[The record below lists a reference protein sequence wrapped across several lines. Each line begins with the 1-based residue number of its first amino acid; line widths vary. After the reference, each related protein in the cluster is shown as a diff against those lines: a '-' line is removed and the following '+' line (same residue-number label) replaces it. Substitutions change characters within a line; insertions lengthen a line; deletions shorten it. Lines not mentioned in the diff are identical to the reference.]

1 MLDLGLRSHGRLKE
15 TWLRTAEKERTALG
29 FGSWNQATVAALD
42 HVTWRTKES
51 VWPYTYL
58 GSWSKPNLNL
68 GLTGSEI
75 ALSWLSM

>member
-29 FGSWNQATVAALD
+29 FGSWNQATVAAHD

-51 VWPYTYL
+51 VWPCTYL
-58 GSWSKPNLNL
+58 GSWSKSNLNL
-68 GLTGSEI
+68 GLTDKQ
-75 ALSWLSM
+75 AVL